1 MVLAA
6 FDEASPFF
14 SRVSSTGRAA
24 DEKRKTFSGEP
35 ATTVSPSLL
44 VRRHHDEST

>member
-6 FDEASPFF
+6 FDETSPCF
-14 SRVSSTGRAA
+14 SRVSSTDRAA
-24 DEKRKTFSGEP
+24 DEKRKNFSGEP
-35 ATTVSPSLL
+35 ASTVSTSLL